1 MEHLEIQLADGTLM
15 HINESPEPRSSMW
28 AWMAYYLRF
37 QRMQHGM
44 SGHALARLLNC
55 ARSSISRLENREAKL
70 TDAQAAALDREWN
83 TGGTFTI
90 MLWYARLGHDPNWF
104 KNFTDSEGRAS
115 VLKIYSGQLIPALLQ
130 TPAYAR
136 ALLVEGREPGI
147 DALVEARMARQR
159 ILTNDSPADLWVVL
173 AETALPCLVGGK
185 AVMRE
190 QLARLI
196 ELSHLPN
203 VMLRIVPNTAGANP
217 GLDGP
222 FKVIKV
228 KEGQVGY
235 VEAPTGG
242 RLVADASEVDG
253 LIDRFDRIGAVALPV
268 DSSRSLIKHL
278 METMT

>member
-1 MEHLEIQLADGTLM
+1 M

-55 ARSSISRLENREAKL
+55 ARSSISRLENCEAKL
-70 TDAQAAALDREWN
+70 TDAQAAVLDREWN

-147 DALVEARMARQR
+147 DALVEARMARQK

>member
-1 MEHLEIQLADGTLM
+1 
-15 HINESPEPRSSMW
+15 
-28 AWMAYYLRF
+28 MAYYLRF

-55 ARSSISRLENREAKL
+55 ARSSISRLENCEAKL
-70 TDAQAAALDREWN
+70 TDAQAATLDREWN

-147 DALVEARMARQR
+147 DALVEARMARQK

-242 RLVADASEVDG
+242 RLVADTSEVDG